1 MTTVRYVTRK
11 RPQVDRCASAWL
23 LKRFVDADAEFGFVE
38 EGDPVGGAIPFDMSG
53 VELGHHRGRCTFE
66 AILAKHGLT
75 EPALVELGRIIR
87 SADLL
92 DAEETLEGPG
102 LDLLFRGVIH
112 LTRDDQE
119 VLRLAEPILDAL
131 YAALQERGKGH
142 AGHPMARP
150 ATSVASRGGR
160 SR

>member
-1 MTTVRYVTRK
+1 VTLVLYVTRK

-23 LKRFVDADAEFGFVE
+23 LKRFVDANAKFAFME
-38 EGDPVGGAIPFDMSG
+38 EGDPLGDAVPFDMSG

-66 AILAKHGLT
+66 AILAKHQLKN
-75 EPALVELGRIIR
+75 PALAELGAIIR

-102 LDLLFRGVIH
+102 LDLLFRGLVH
-112 LTRDDQE
+112 VTKNDQK

-131 YAALQERGKGH
+131 YAAIGEREKER
-142 AGHPMARP
+142 ASPKARRAVSAERP
-150 ATSVASRGGR
+150 GGR
-160 SR
+160 RSK

>member
-1 MTTVRYVTRK
+1 
-11 RPQVDRCASAWL
+11 
-23 LKRFVDADAEFGFVE
+23 VDADADFGFVE
-38 EGDPVGGAIPFDMSG
+38 EGEPSGDAIAFDMSG

-66 AILAKHGLT
+66 AILAAHQLR

-102 LDLLFRGVIH
+102 LDLLFRGLIH
-112 LTRDDQE
+112 LTKDDQE

-131 YAALQERGKGH
+131 YAALQEREKGR
-142 AGHPMARP
+142 AARP
-150 ATSVASRGGR
+150 RARRPTSAPRRSGRGR
-160 SR
+160 

>member
-1 MTTVRYVTRK
+1 VTTVRYVTRK

-23 LKRFVDADAEFGFVE
+23 LKRFVDAEAEFAFVE
-38 EGDPVGGAIPFDMSG
+38 EGDPLGDAVPFDMSG

-66 AILAKHGLT
+66 VILTKHKLT
-75 EPALVELGRIIR
+75 DPALMELGRIIR

-112 LTRDDQE
+112 LTKDDQE

-131 YAALQERGKGH
+131 YAAFQEREKGR
-142 AGHPMARP
+142 AARSKARRATVRP
-150 ATSVASRGGR
+150 ALE
-160 SR
+160 